1 MRLLLDSHAFLW
13 ALTNPARLRPAVRA
27 AIGDGANDV
36 MYSAVNLW
44 ELAISRAKGRLHFTD
59 EEMERGI
66 EELGFTELPIL
77 SRYGPFA
84 AALPPLHQ
92 DPFDRMLIAQAML
105 EGLTLVTHDWLIRR
119 YPSVALMEA

>member
-1 MRLLLDSHAFLW
+1 M
-13 ALTNPARLRPAVRA
+13 TQPARLRPAART
-27 AIGDGANDV
+27 AIADTENEV

-44 ELAISRAKGRLHFTD
+44 ELAISRAKGRLQFTD

-66 EELGFTELPIL
+66 DMLGFTELPVL

-92 DPFDRMLIAQAML
+92 VRSIACSL
-105 EGLTLVTHDWLIRR
+105 PRPCSKI
-119 YPSVALMEA
+119 

>member
-1 MRLLLDSHAFLW
+1 MRLLLDSHALLW
-13 ALTNPARLRPAVRA
+13 FITEPERLRRSAFD
-27 AIGDGANDV
+27 AIADPLNDV
-36 MYSAVNLW
+36 AYSAISLW
-44 ELAISRAKGRLHFTD
+44 ELAISRAKGRLRYTD
-59 EEMERGI
+59 VEMRRGI
-66 EELGFTELPIL
+66 DGQGFAELPVL

-119 YPSVALMEA
+119 YPAVALMEA